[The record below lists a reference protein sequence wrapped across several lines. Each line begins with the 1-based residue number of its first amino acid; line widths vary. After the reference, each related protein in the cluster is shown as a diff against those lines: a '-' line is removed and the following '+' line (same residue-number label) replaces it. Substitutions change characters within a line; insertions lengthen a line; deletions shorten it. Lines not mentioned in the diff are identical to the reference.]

1 MLNKCDGGVAE
12 KSWPS
17 KKDASLSART
27 PTKSFKHTFDNLDF
41 SLIYKNQALLNPY
54 GIKN

>member
-1 MLNKCDGGVAE
+1 MLDKGGGGVAE

-27 PTKSFKHTFDNLDF
+27 PNKFFKHTFLYLGDWAMLREKF
-41 SLIYKNQALLNPY
+41 S
-54 GIKN
+54 

>member
-1 MLNKCDGGVAE
+1 MQKKGGGGVAE

-27 PTKSFKHTFDNLDF
+27 PSKSFKHTFDNLDF

-54 GIKN
+54 YITN